1 MCRWLSGKLIND
13 NQRTS
18 LSWRAHHFILGALG
32 KIVSEIKEKQEK

>member
-18 LSWRAHHFILGALG
+18 LSWRAHYVYKHCPIT
-32 KIVSEIKEKQEK
+32 